1 MRRSAGSR
9 RSGGLSKYYGY
20 AGKVLRV
27 NLDDGSYRTEPL
39 DLEEARLYIGG
50 RGLNSYKVYKEI
62 PAGTDPM
69 GADNK
74 LMVST
79 GPLVGTM
86 FPTASRFNVS
96 ARSPLTGIFGDTN
109 AGGHFAPEMKFAGY
123 DQIILEGKAE
133 KPSYISIK
141 DDQVEVKDAEGI
153 WGLTVFDADAGIRNQ
168 IKEPRLQTL
177 ICGPAAEKGV
187 KFASLFAN
195 QVRAAART
203 GMGTVMASKNIKGI
217 AIRGTGSIQV
227 HDPERFKELVL
238 ALEDEIR
245 NHEQFDGRRQMGTT
259 RILMMADKDGFLPT
273 RNYNQGTYEHA
284 AQVSGE
290 KLAAE
295 YNVKGRGCFAC
306 TIPCSHIYTIRD
318 GHFKGVHGEGPEY
331 ESLGSFSSRIGNPDV
346 ELALA
351 ANDLCNQ
358 VGIDILSTV
367 GGIGW
372 AMELYERGML
382 TKEETGGLELNW
394 GNRDAVITLIHQ
406 IANREGF
413 GDILADGAFKA
424 AEKLGKGAEYV
435 MHVKGMDVIMADPRG
450 LKGFGLGYAVA
461 TRGGDHLR
469 SEPFIELSDDPSI
482 GQEMFGAP
490 GATLRRS
497 DTGKGKLV
505 SYFED
510 WCAVID
516 ALQPCKN
523 IMQNMM
529 LLQFPRAAEALEI
542 TTGLKLTAD
551 EVRNVGSRMTTIERM
566 FGIREG
572 IGRKDDTLPKRFTE
586 TPMTEGGSK
595 GEVVDLDLMLDE
607 YYTERNWS
615 LETGHPTPKELERLN
630 LGWAIP
636 DLP

>member
-1 MRRSAGSR
+1 M
-9 RSGGLSKYYGY
+9 SKGY
-20 AGKVLRV
+20 AGKVLRI
-27 NLDDGSYRTEPL
+27 NLSDDSYKIEPL
-39 DLEEARLYIGG
+39 DMEEVRQYIGG
-50 RGLNSYKVYKEI
+50 RGFNAAKLYKEV
-62 PAGTDPM
+62 PAGTDPL
-69 GADNK
+69 GPDNK
-74 LMVST
+74 LMVAT

-123 DQIILEGKAE
+123 DQIIVEGRSE
-133 KPSYISIK
+133 KPSYISIR
-141 DDQVEVKDAEGI
+141 DDVVEVKSADGV
-153 WGLTVFDADAGIRNQ
+153 WGGTVFEADIGIRKQ
-168 IKEPRLQTL
+168 LGDPWTQTL

-187 KFASLFAN
+187 KFAGLFAN

-217 AIRGTGSIQV
+217 AVRGSGSIEV
-227 HDPERFKELVL
+227 HDPQGFKKLVL

-245 NHEQFDGRRQMGTT
+245 NHEQFEGRRLMGTT
-259 RILMMADKDGFLPT
+259 RILLMANRGGFLPT
-273 RNYNQGTYEHA
+273 RNYTQGTFEHA
-284 AQVSGE
+284 DKVSGE
-290 KLAAE
+290 RLAEE

-306 TIPCSHIYTIRD
+306 TIPCSRIYTIRD
-318 GHFKGVHGEGPEY
+318 GPFKGVHGEGPEY
-331 ESLGSFSSRIGNPDV
+331 ESLGSFTSRLGNPDI

-358 VGIDILSTV
+358 LGIDILSTV
-367 GGIGW
+367 GAIGW
-372 AMELYERGML
+372 AMELYENGKL
-382 TKEETGGLELNW
+382 SQEETGGLELSW
-394 GNRDAVITLIHQ
+394 GNKEAIITLIHQ
-406 IANREGF
+406 ISKREGF

-424 AEKLGKGAEYV
+424 AEKLGKGQEYV
-435 MHVKGMDVIMADPRG
+435 VAVKGMDLIMADPRG

-469 SEPFIELSDDPSI
+469 SEPFIELADDPAL

-490 GATLRRS
+490 GATMRRS
-497 DTGKGKLV
+497 DTGKGKLIT
-505 SYFED
+505 YFED

-529 LLQFPRAAEALEI
+529 LLQFPRAAEALEL
-542 TTGLKLTAD
+542 TTGIKLT
-551 EVRNVGSRMTTIERM
+551 EKEIIEVGSRITTIERM

-572 IGRKDDTLPKRFTE
+572 IGRKDDTIPKRFTD
-586 TPMTEGGSK
+586 TPLTEGGSS
-595 GEVVDLDLMLDE
+595 GTVMDLELMLDE
-607 YYTERNWS
+607 YYTERGWA
-615 LETGHPTPKELERLN
+615 LETGHPTPESLRELGLDH
-630 LGWAIP
+630 LVG